1 MQRMGRAVNRGLA
14 RLGLQM
20 VRSNRVEP
28 IVGTQYPD
36 VQRFLYF
43 YRLFQRI
50 EGLDGDVVECGVWRG
65 RSLLW
70 LSIFA
75 REEQRGRKVWGF
87 DTFEGF
93 PAPTGEDQST
103 RRVESGELSDTSIPY
118 VSNLLLR
125 AGLDRPFVTSQ
136 ITLIQ
141 GLFQASLSKYRG
153 EGIAFLNL
161 DVDLHD
167 SYRTCL
173 EQLYPRVVPGGVV
186 VFDEYLNTKE
196 HIKFPGAQRAIDE
209 YLGQDV
215 SLIQRDAATGK
226 YFLVKPRA

>member
-1 MQRMGRAVNRGLA
+1 MQRIGRTTNRGLA
-14 RLGLQM
+14 RLGLQV
-20 VRSNRVEP
+20 VRSNRIEP

-50 EGLDGDVVECGVWRG
+50 EGIDGDVVECGVWRG

-70 LSIFA
+70 LSIFVK
-75 REEQRGRKVWGF
+75 EELRGRKVWGF

-93 PAPTGEDQST
+93 PTPGGEDQSH
-103 RRVESGELSDTSIPY
+103 RRLQRGELGDTSIPY

-136 ITLIQ
+136 LTLIK
-141 GLFQASLSKYRG
+141 GLFQESLTKYRG

-161 DVDLHD
+161 DVDLYD

-173 EQLYPRVVPGGVV
+173 EQLYPQVVPGGVV

-196 HIKFPGAQRAIDE
+196 HTKFPGAQRAIDE
-209 YLGQDV
+209 YLGEAV
-215 SLIQRDAATGK
+215 ALLQRDDATGK
-226 YFLVKPRA
+226 YFLVKPRD